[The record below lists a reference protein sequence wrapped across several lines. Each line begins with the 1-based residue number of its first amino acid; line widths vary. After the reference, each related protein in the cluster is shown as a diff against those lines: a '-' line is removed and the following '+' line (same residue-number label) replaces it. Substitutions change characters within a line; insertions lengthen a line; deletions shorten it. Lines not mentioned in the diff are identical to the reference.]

1 MFDFARSESLRC
13 LSPFPTIAF
22 IWIRRAWRAKLAP
35 AAVLAAILWLLAAG
49 AYAQTIY
56 TVTLATD
63 TQSTDSSG
71 NPGLG
76 PGVPGDLRYG
86 IQQAIANGGTQIIQ
100 FSTSI
105 CNASVPCKITL
116 SNPLPPIENNG
127 GLNLTIDGGT
137 FGWVI
142 IDGASSYRVFFV
154 DAGTVTLRN
163 LQIQN
168 ALAQG
173 GAGGVYGGGGGL
185 GAGAGLFVNQS
196 MAVVFVQNSYF
207 LNCAAQGGN
216 GGGDG
221 GELDVYSGGGGGMGF
236 SGGSG
241 AHDTVG
247 AGGGGGVLSAGGGA
261 GGGVGGNGGGG
272 GASIFGGGAGYGTNS
287 AGGSWNGSSGNGNNG
302 GFGGGGGGTYYCYN
316 GGSGGFGGGGGG
328 GGWITGSGGN
338 GGFGGGGGGGG
349 GGNPYASGSGG
360 VGGENGG
367 RGGGGLSEN
376 GGGGGAALG
385 PAIFVNQGSLY
396 LINSGASGS
405 AATPGSG
412 GSVTSGYS
420 ADPGAPGTAVSTPV
434 FNNQGNV
441 NCSPTGG
448 GIVGAL
454 SGSAPSDSY
463 SVQIAL
469 TAPSQV
475 YAGWETNS
483 LTVTAK
489 DSNNNLITGYV
500 GPIDLTSSNAKP
512 YFTSTPV
519 ALACGTVT
527 EDFGLGE
534 VGSSTIT
541 ATDATNSE

>member
-1 MFDFARSESLRC
+1 MFDFARSESLLRC
-13 LSPFPTIAF
+13 LSPFPTIASN
-22 IWIRRAWRAKLAP
+22 WIRRAWRAKLTP
-35 AAVLAAILWLLAAG
+35 AAVLAAILSLLTAG
-49 AYAQTIY
+49 AHAQTIY

-76 PGVPGDLRYG
+76 PGAPGDLRYG
-86 IQQAIANGGTQIIQ
+86 IQQAIADGGTQIIQ

-287 AGGSWNGSSGNGNNG
+287 AGGSWNGSSVNGNNG
-302 GFGGGGGGTYYCYN
+302 GFGGGGGGTDYCYN

-367 RGGGGLSEN
+367 RGGGGLEREWRRRRR
-376 GGGGGAALG
+376 
-385 PAIFVNQGSLY
+385 GSW
-396 LINSGASGS
+396 ASDLCQ
-405 AATPGSG
+405 PGQ
-412 GSVTSGYS
+412 
-420 ADPGAPGTAVSTPV
+420 P
-434 FNNQGNV
+434 
-441 NCSPTGG
+441 
-448 GIVGAL
+448 L
-454 SGSAPSDSY
+454 SH
-463 SVQIAL
+463 Q
-469 TAPSQV
+469 
-475 YAGWETNS
+475 
-483 LTVTAK
+483 
-489 DSNNNLITGYV
+489 
-500 GPIDLTSSNAKP
+500 
-512 YFTSTPV
+512 
-519 ALACGTVT
+519 
-527 EDFGLGE
+527 
-534 VGSSTIT
+534 
-541 ATDATNSE
+541 